1 MPGNNNL
8 VFFAIELR
16 RTMNYYYENIQN
28 EVKYVF
34 LKWFDLMIRF
44 QTLELIG
51 LMLKSLIITEKSNLL
66 K

>member
-1 MPGNNNL
+1 MPGNNNQ

-34 LKWFDLMIRF
+34 LMIRF

>member
-1 MPGNNNL
+1 MPGNNNQ

-34 LKWFDLMIRF
+34 LMIRF
-44 QTLELIG
+44 QTLGLIG
-51 LMLKSLIITEKSNLL
+51 LMLKSLIITEKVTC
-66 K
+66 

>member
-1 MPGNNNL
+1 MPGNNNQ

-34 LKWFDLMIRF
+34 LMIRF

-51 LMLKSLIITEKSNLL
+51 LMLKSLIITEKVTY
-66 K
+66 